1 MLQNAFHIA
10 LYNKYDI
17 NEKADVL
24 FEEIEQK
31 TIDQPVYFINNSS
44 SNALYF

>member
-1 MLQNAFHIA
+1 MT
-10 LYNKYDI
+10 

-31 TIDQPVYFINNSS
+31 TIDYPVYFINNSS
-44 SNALYF
+44 SNALDF